1 MTASPHLLTD
11 EQAMI
16 KEMAAEFATREVL
29 PLANELDPVK
39 GDIPDELVR
48 KMAAMGYFG
57 IRIPVEYGGLGL
69 GVFEYCLVSE
79 ELSRGWMSVA
89 SLIARTNTQ
98 LGVDGMSE
106 ARRQVLLP
114 KMAAGEFIRMVVMT
128 VGTH

>member
-57 IRIPVEYGGLGL
+57 IRIPVEYVGGWQSAPSPNRW
-69 GVFEYCLVSE
+69 F
-79 ELSRGWMSVA
+79 VA
-89 SLIARTNTQ
+89 QAPAPEGTCH
-98 LGVDGMSE
+98 E
-106 ARRQVLLP
+106 A
-114 KMAAGEFIRMVVMT
+114 G
-128 VGTH
+128 